1 MHRKS
6 PVSSRSSQKEASP
19 QARAVIALG
28 EKLVAELELRQSTD
42 TLGRWMAHYVAEL
55 IHAAKTAPQ
64 ATRTDAEARCASA
77 ILELWDHRAALPN
90 GTRPFEGLEPLMET
104 LKGLDPDARAPF
116 YRPTIR
122 QKAQED
128 GEKGELS
135 RRWLSLAQE
144 VDDTARMLVDQ
155 AITRATAAAADDAME
170 WVMLANGASTAP
182 AFDIELI
189 SHLLERTESSRS
201 EERQRERLRSRL
213 ERLEAFLQAAGL
225 LRADFQSELAELEGK
240 LAAKSGAPEAP
251 ED

>member
-6 PVSSRSSQKEASP
+6 PVSSRSIEKGSSP
-19 QARAVIALG
+19 QAHAVIALG

-90 GTRPFEGLEPLMET
+90 GTRPFESLEPLIET
-104 LKGLDPDARAPF
+104 LKSLDPETRAPF
-116 YRPTIR
+116 YRPAIR

-128 GEKGELS
+128 GEESELS
-135 RRWLSLAQE
+135 RRWLSLAQGI
-144 VDDTARMLVDQ
+144 DDTARMLIDQ
-155 AITRATAAAADDAME
+155 AITRAAAAAADDAKE
-170 WVMLANGASTAP
+170 WVMLATGASTAP

-201 EERQRERLRSRL
+201 DEKQRERLRSRL
-213 ERLEAFLQAAGL
+213 ERLNAFLRVAGL
-225 LRADFQSELAELEGK
+225 LRADFQSELAEFEGK
-240 LAAKSGAPEAP
+240 LAARSGAPAAS